1 MNFGKSVATGLL
13 ARVMPE
19 TAAARP
25 LGLMIVYWNSKI
37 VNCRLSVDVARSGT
51 EFLKY
56 IQLRGG
62 RGLLVIA
69 L

>member
-1 MNFGKSVATGLL
+1 
-13 ARVMPE
+13 MPE